1 MPKDL
6 SGLGAGTV
14 QQDPVND
21 PSVRVIRGKNL
32 FPQSF
37 RHPSTCRYGEVDPM
51 FAAKCERGDV
61 YPYKFVSDLNTYT
74 LASPVKSDVNMYTAA
89 FKVPMDAIYP
99 RNWRDVMY
107 PMKNKGDD
115 EPMDNIYSLCRAILP
130 VGALANTIISKYG
143 SSSVSHTSYSLDY
156 MVRAILLLEKMFS
169 AGGIFAK
176 FNLHL
181 NTFRFQYRI
190 PSDDNVTISSF
201 DKFFDTCFAPWLKK
215 SIVDNSDVRLV
226 PLSDSDGYFSY
237 FVVSDGSYQLST
249 ETPVSQGFGY
259 VTFRRALELLRT
271 GDYFISVLDSSSI
284 PFPEAPR
291 NLNFNATSTSFYSLH
306 LNIEPIVAYQLVGA
320 HFFSNS
326 KVDSV
331 YTASLYRDLMQTYLI
346 GDDGIVP
353 SFNFN
358 GIYKLYDVFSLR
370 FFRLA
375 IDLLN
380 HSSLDTDIP
389 DGSWHYFYNLF
400 SFVRSLRY
408 GDYFTAAHP
417 EPIAPGDINAPVIDN
432 SVNAL
437 DMTRKLQL
445 ARLLNKVNI
454 TGPRFDDYLLALFGG
469 KRPEA
474 PKDVPIRLS
483 LESSRIEGFEVNNTG
498 SEQASPDSR
507 NITTTNLRTT
517 ESKYMFEVN
526 IDEPCWLLSM
536 RYFDAERIYSNTCD
550 RFAFHYDRFDDFIP
564 DMQFEGDQDV
574 SNTELDITRLNTP
587 FAYNLRYMEYK
598 NRYSYA
604 SGGFIEFLPS
614 WSFITDNKDGA
625 KPAVNIN
632 SEYIRSS
639 PSEFD
644 RFYKSFAGAY
654 SLASHFHF
662 IIMTTN
668 VAAPYRQMVYAPEIL
683 A

>member
-1 MPKDL
+1 MAKDL
-6 SGLGAGTV
+6 SGVGAGTV
-14 QQDPVND
+14 KQDPVND

-51 FAAKCERGDV
+51 FAAKCERGDT
-61 YPYKFVSDLNTYT
+61 YPYKFVSDLNTFT
-74 LASPVKSDVNMYTAA
+74 LASPIKSQVNMYTAA

-115 EPMDNIYSLCRAILP
+115 EPMDGIYSRCRAILP
-130 VGALANTIISKYG
+130 VSNLTYSIIGKYTIALQSASSISF
-143 SSSVSHTSYSLDY
+143 DY
-156 MVRAILLLEKMFS
+156 MVRAVLLLEKIFS
-169 AGGIFAK
+169 AGSLFAK
-176 FNLHL
+176 FNMHL
-181 NTFRFQYRI
+181 NAFRFQYSI
-190 PSDDNVTISSF
+190 DGESNTTSF
-201 DKFFDTCFAPWLKK
+201 DRFFDTVFAPWLK
-215 SIVDNSDVRLV
+215 SCIVDNTYVTLK
-226 PLSDSDGYFSY
+226 PISDSEGYFSY
-237 FVVSDGSYQLST
+237 KVVSDGSELLSV
-249 ETPVSQGFGY
+249 EAPLSVALGN
-259 VTFRRALELLRT
+259 VNFRRALELLRS
-271 GDYFISVLDSSSI
+271 GDYYISVSNIDSI
-284 PFPEAPR
+284 AFADAPT
-291 NLNFNATSTSFYSLH
+291 NLTFNSGATSFSSLR
-306 LNIEPIVAYQLVGA
+306 LNIEPIIAYQLVGA

-326 KVDSV
+326 KVDSI

-346 GDDGIVP
+346 GDDGIIP
-353 SFNFN
+353 SFYFN
-358 GIYKLYDVFSLR
+358 GIYKLYDVFSYSFLT
-370 FFRLA
+370 LA
-375 IDLLN
+375 ISRISQ
-380 HSSLDTDIP
+380 SSVTSAEI
-389 DGSWHYFYNLF
+389 DGAWHYFYNLF
-400 SFVRSLRY
+400 SFTRSLRY

-454 TGPRFDDYLLALFGG
+454 TGPRMDDYLLALFGG
-469 KRPEA
+469 KRPDA

-483 LESSRIEGFEVNNTG
+483 LESSAIEGFEVNNTG
-498 SEQASPDSR
+498 AEQASAYSR
-507 NITTTNLRTT
+507 NITTTNLRTAD
-517 ESKYMFEVN
+517 SKYMFEVN

-550 RFAFHYDRFDDFIP
+550 RFAFHYDRYDDFIP

-574 SNTELDITRLNTP
+574 SNTEIDITRVNTP
-587 FAYNLRYMEYK
+587 YAYNLRYMEYK

-614 WSFITDNKDGA
+614 WAFITDNKDGS
-625 KPAVNIN
+625 KPASNIT